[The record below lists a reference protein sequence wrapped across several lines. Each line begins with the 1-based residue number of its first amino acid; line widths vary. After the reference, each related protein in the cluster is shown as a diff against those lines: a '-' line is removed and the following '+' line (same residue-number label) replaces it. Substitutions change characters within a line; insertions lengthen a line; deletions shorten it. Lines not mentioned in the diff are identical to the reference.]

1 MKRLYEK
8 DRALFE
14 HWTHDAAVVPIDF
27 YPYWHLRR
35 QRDAEVLRNRWRNWQ
50 RDGFEQQCQPVM
62 DMIRNQG
69 PMCSAQVGAACGQDA
84 ACIEAKHARSRSK
97 TNWNGSSGLQAS
109 KPLHSKR
116 VGCKVQNDTS
126 GDCTDLRNR

>member
-35 QRDAEVLRNRWRNWQ
+35 QRDAEVLRNRWRNWR

-62 DMIRNQG
+62 DMIRE
-69 PMCSAQVGAACGQDA
+69 SGADVFGASG
-84 ACIEAKHARSRSK
+84 RSL
-97 TNWNGSSGLQAS
+97 WPGGGV
-109 KPLHSKR
+109 H
-116 VGCKVQNDTS
+116 
-126 GDCTDLRNR
+126 